1 MQKRRLILKEKK
13 KISKE
18 CWNLDS
24 EFFKWLEIRLK
35 TYLKEAG
42 KYVDL
47 KYYKFAVDDK
57 ELSQEE
63 IIKKML
69 VLLEEIRKIDYQ
81 EEPYDKCN
89 YKEANRLYKEKIQ
102 ELCKLWGVV
111 LPSMWW

>member
-57 ELSQEE
+57 ELNQVLNAKLFNDYLVKVLGGIFSYFVS
-63 IIKKML
+63 IINL
-69 VLLEEIRKIDYQ
+69 FGN
-81 EEPYDKCN
+81 KCQ
-89 YKEANRLYKEKIQ
+89 II
-102 ELCKLWGVV
+102 
-111 LPSMWW
+111 